1 MAEPRIYMTTNR
13 RTAIE
18 LRPAL
23 EREGWVVSSQKLN
36 DDEFSIE
43 IEIRTCH
50 AHKYRQLEKIIL
62 TAATRGMIYQ
72 IHPQEILEVRKERYV
87 K

>member
-1 MAEPRIYMTTNR
+1 MNIYMTTNR
-13 RTAIE
+13 RTAID

-23 EREGWVVSSQKLN
+23 ERQGWVVSSQKLS

-50 AHKYRQLEKIIL
+50 AYKYRQLEKLIL

-72 IHPQEILEVRKERYV
+72 LYPQEILEVRKERYV